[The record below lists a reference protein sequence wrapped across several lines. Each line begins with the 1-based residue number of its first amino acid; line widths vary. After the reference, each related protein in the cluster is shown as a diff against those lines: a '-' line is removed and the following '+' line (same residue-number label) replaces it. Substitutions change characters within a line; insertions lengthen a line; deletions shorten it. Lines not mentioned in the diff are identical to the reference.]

1 MSNAVFP
8 AKFDEFVKLELSS
21 IIGSETFQFPNGL
34 VFDYCKPIGEDR
46 EHPIFG
52 SDGVIPHLP
61 SRVVNKTDE
70 VRGTTE
76 RLMWHQGTNV
86 RVDQI
91 EWARF
96 SWC

>member
-1 MSNAVFP
+1 MFDAAFP
-8 AKFDEFVKLELSS
+8 AKFDEFFRLELSPV
-21 IIGSETFQFPNGL
+21 IGSETFQFQTGL
-34 VFDYCKPIGEDR
+34 IFDHCELVGEDR

-70 VRGTTE
+70 VRSIAKS
-76 RLMWHQGTNV
+76 LMWHRATDV

-96 SWC
+96 SWG